1 MGCDGTGCDG
11 TGYDSTGCDGT
22 GCDGTGCDGTGC
34 DGTGCDGTGCDGMLT
49 LLPFQKPMAPAE
61 TFETP
66 RVPRYQRRCAV
77 VPR

>member
-1 MGCDGTGCDG
+1 MYVRLSVEKGGCLAALNLSGLGKLIHKPMGCDGTGCDG
-11 TGYDSTGCDGT
+11 T
-22 GCDGTGCDGTGC
+22 
-34 DGTGCDGTGCDGMLT
+34 LT

-66 RVPRYQRRCAV
+66 RVPRYQRRSTV